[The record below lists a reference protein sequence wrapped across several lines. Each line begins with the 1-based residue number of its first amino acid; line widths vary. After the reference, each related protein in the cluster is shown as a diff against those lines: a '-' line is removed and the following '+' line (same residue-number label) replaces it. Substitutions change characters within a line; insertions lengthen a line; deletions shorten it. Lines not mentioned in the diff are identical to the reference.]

1 MDFSVP
7 RKKKTPSYE
16 KVINSKY
23 EKAMMRV
30 NRVLKSKARFQCS
43 WARFIKNQTFFEN
56 LT

>member
-1 MDFSVP
+1 MDFSVL
-7 RKKKTPSYE
+7 REKIPSYE

-23 EKAMMRV
+23 EKAMTRV
-30 NRVLKSKARFQCS
+30 NHMLKSKARFQCS